1 MSSADFGQ
9 CDDGGMWELAHRTRA
24 ESASTVVRSSAAT
37 SAAAIAE
44 VRAAI
49 PEDHVILYVLR
60 VEK

>member
-1 MSSADFGQ
+1 
-9 CDDGGMWELAHRTRA
+9 MWELAHRTRA
-24 ESASTVVRSSAAT
+24 ESASTVVQSNAAT

-60 VEK
+60 LADDSA